1 MGKRPAGFGGAAVCL
16 ERRGK
21 WMKKIQMVYVLTV
34 CACMTAAVMSA
45 ACGKK
50 TVNPP
55 DDPGTLADTGS
66 TEAESESGWS
76 DTAQEGGTET
86 ETYKDQLAGGS
97 VGEADFEVIHQEKQ
111 YEAEDGTVI
120 FEVKIA
126 YPVFAGEGEG
136 IRAIN
141 HYYEEWKNRK
151 LEEYES
157 DINSTRQFALEV
169 YRESKDDGWREPW
182 WEEYQVSGVRTW
194 NGYVSVLVDSYLY
207 EGGAH
212 GMPYREGQIF
222 HLESGRE
229 AKLTDLADLSQ
240 EAWEKLLRARFAEK
254 IAEGGEGEFYEDA
267 MDLIKERDMGDV
279 GYYFTDAGITFYL
292 PPYEIAPYA
301 TGYVEIIVPFAQ
313 MEQSAQEPAVTF

>member
-1 MGKRPAGFGGAAVCL
+1 
-16 ERRGK
+16 
-21 WMKKIQMVYVLTV
+21 MKKIQVVYALTV
-34 CACMTAAVMSA
+34 FVCMTVAVMSA

-50 TVNPP
+50 MVNPP
-55 DDPGTLADTGS
+55 NDSKIQEGTDG

-76 DTAQEGGTET
+76 DTAKESETET
-86 ETYKDQLAGGS
+86 ETQKDQLVGGG
-97 VGEADFEVIHQEKQ
+97 VGDADFEVVHQERQ

-126 YPVFAGEGEG
+126 YPVFVGEGEG

-169 YRESKDDGWREPW
+169 YRESKDAGWREPW
-182 WEEYQVSGVRTW
+182 WEEYQVSGVKTW
-194 NGYVSVLVDSYLY
+194 NGYVSVLLDSYLY

-229 AKLTDLADLSQ
+229 AKLADLTDMSQ
-240 EAWEKLLRARFAEK
+240 QDWEKLLRSRFADK
-254 IAEGGEGEFYEDA
+254 IAEGEKGEFYEDA
-267 MDLIKERDMGDV
+267 MELIKERDMGDV

-292 PPYEIAPYA
+292 PPYEIAPYS
-301 TGYVEIIVPFAQ
+301 TGYVEIVVPFAQ
-313 MEQSAQEPAVTF
+313 VDQSQEPAVTF